1 MSSEYLVLLEESE
14 RNEKWF
20 RERYTELV
28 EKFDGEHVAIYK
40 GSVVDHDRDVRK
52 LAKRVKEKHPM
63 ERVLFKYVTK
73 EKLVF
78 VL

>member
-1 MSSEYLVLLEESE
+1 MPSESLVLLDESE

-20 RERYTELV
+20 REHYPELV
-28 EKFDGEHVAIYK
+28 ERFNGEHVAIYK
-40 GSVVDHDRDVRK
+40 GDVADHDRDLTK
-52 LAKRVKEKHPM
+52 LSERVKGKYPM

-78 VL
+78 IL